1 MKQSKALLLCIFT
14 LFCVYVNAQIPELL
28 DQNYSAFQEQIFGY
42 DTQKDVTLEFMI
54 EQEIFSVRLEDN
66 NLLSEGFSKQFPFIK
81 TYTIYDSRS
90 SRIIGALTLGDHSL
104 QIMIYGREGTK
115 VIKTNSQGRL
125 SLVTKDI
132 NDKLICS
139 QNGQSMVSPNK
150 VDVGV
155 TSKITNVLENGGAS
169 RTYRMA
175 VVCTGEY
182 YFANGNS
189 DNAVATA
196 ITTAVNN
203 LQVIYSTDLN
213 VKFSLL
219 NPRLYNNAD
228 TDPFIPE
235 DDGGD
240 NRTVQA
246 RTVVSDNFNINNYD
260 IGHVFHHSEPDDGWG
275 SGGVAFLQA
284 VCDNGFNNVTKAGG
298 WSGAFDSQGLS
309 FIQILAHEVGH
320 MFGAEHTFNG
330 EGASCDDAISE
341 LTAYEIGSGT
351 TLMSY
356 EGICADDQNI
366 PSVDALNS
374 YFHAHSIVQMVNYM
388 EGEGDCAQMS
398 GEINNIPQVD
408 ANPCNIE
415 EWRIPKQTAFILDGS
430 ATDEDESDVL
440 TYVWEQYD
448 EDGPGTSTQGF
459 IGTQAGNSGR
469 APLFKSLPPTTE
481 TKRYFP
487 SEENVIN
494 GINDPFDVLPRVA
507 RDLTFRLTVRDNH
520 LGGGAIAQDELIID
534 IDNAG
539 PLSITEPN
547 GNENFMTGETVTL
560 EWDINNS
567 EELCDLVNIDLS
579 LDGGIT
585 YSINLATEVPYDLET
600 FVYDLPLG
608 LNNTSTA
615 RIRITCVDNPCFQ
628 FYDVSNNN
636 FTITSE
642 CSALSSSICDTEL
655 LEVAAGDPALMLDM
669 NYIDGEIFTSF
680 NRTLTGAS
688 PVNAIVMNNPSVT
701 GCEQVLSSRSVES
714 FVIQVGQEGTYR
726 FSIDDHYISIFRN
739 ANYNGS
745 NPCNSFIGSTGT
757 LVTSGETSAFSST
770 RVDVELQ
777 ACTEYR
783 VVMFS
788 YSNNPINVDVTEI
801 TGPGIVFTEDNT
813 NTDYAY
819 TYIAINQDNMLISAQ
834 SDDADFTLLPGGLYH
849 VYGMAYKQG
858 GPEPPMNVDITTIIG
873 KSIIDLAIDGNCV
886 LLSDNFKIVDIES
899 TCVITGIELGQ
910 QSACNILSN
919 AYSQELIISY
929 EMPLAG
935 DELVV
940 NGVNFAVTGSP
951 QTVLLE
957 GLLSNGNTINVN
969 VNFQDNPSCAMT
981 IADLIE
987 APENCCPIAVDLGD
1001 DIFECVGTPV
1011 ILDAGT
1017 DGVEYDWSK
1026 DGILINESGSAIEVE
1041 ESGAYQ
1047 VLVTNADGC
1056 TKPDEI
1062 LVTFQE
1068 SPQLEPLD
1076 NITICDNEVYDLLII
1091 TDGIEIEIFR
1101 NEILLASDVTELDI
1115 DLPGTYLIIVSNQ
1128 AGCETET
1135 SFSVIVNPSPQ
1146 VELGDTQEACMG
1158 EEIVLDGGSGETTYT
1173 WEQDG
1178 VGILP
1183 EEGSMLIP
1191 MSSGLYMLTVSNEF
1205 DCTTIDEV
1213 QVTFIDAPNVA
1224 FQIQEESIG
1233 YCAPGEIELSI
1244 EDTDVEIE
1252 WRLDG
1257 VPFMPSGINSHLAT
1271 QGGIYSI
1278 IGENDIGC
1286 SSEDELIVNA
1296 LETPTVDLGD
1306 DRIACIGST
1315 VTITPMV
1322 LADTYEW
1329 RIEGDGTI
1337 ISSDQILEITDP
1349 GNYELTV
1356 INGSDCSSSDVV
1368 GVSFELGPTLEVTGD
1383 FSFCSGEQ
1391 GTLIAETNGTEIQ
1404 WLLEG
1409 NIIQDASDFSL
1420 QITESGQY
1428 SAIVVGDTDCEVM
1441 EVVNVEVFNLPEF
1454 DLGEDVEICSGFTH
1468 ELIPNTGVVGDT
1480 YQYFLDA
1487 VDLNINESFTSLEV
1501 SDPGI
1506 YQVIVT
1512 NQNGCSNS
1520 EMINLTVFDQPSLS
1534 LEGNSTLCLGS
1545 TSDLIAVSN
1554 GNNFEWFLE
1563 DNILTETSSTLSIS
1577 EGGNYTCIAYSAQG
1591 CSTTEM
1597 FSVMSVDAPVI
1608 DLGEDISLCPNE
1620 SIVLD
1625 AGDHILYDWSTGEM
1639 SSTINITAPVSS
1651 VASSETI
1658 SVTVDDNGSC
1668 TTTDE
1673 IIVNYLPTISGDIS
1687 SDQLG
1692 ICEGGD
1698 ITLTASGG
1706 LVYSWD
1712 NSDGTLSTDE
1722 GAEVIATPLA
1732 ASSYTVTITDNCPD
1746 NEAIV
1751 SFDVPIFTGENV
1763 SAGEDTCIVLGNTY
1777 EMMPVGGVTYSW
1789 TDDGTFLSATTIGNA
1804 VVQPEETTEYE
1815 LSIIDPNGCA
1825 YFDNIEVCVVDDP
1838 LSIFKAISIISPNG
1852 DGMNDQLL
1860 FPGLDSFTDN
1870 KITIF
1875 NRWGNVV
1882 YEKEGYQLDGIL
1894 WDGTDGSSRL
1904 PADTYYYVLTFE
1916 TYSFKSSITLVYE

>member
-42 DTQKDVTLEFMI
+42 DTQRDVALEFMI
-54 EQEIFSVRLEDN
+54 DQEIFSVRLEDN
-66 NLLSEGFSKQFPFIK
+66 NLLSEDFSKQFPFMK

-104 QIMIYGREGTK
+104 QIMIKGREETK

-155 TSKITNVLENGGAS
+155 TSKITNVLENGKAS

-366 PSVDALNS
+366 PSVNALNS

-415 EWRIPKQTAFILDGS
+415 EWRIPKRTAFILDGS

-469 APLFKSLPPTTE
+469 APLFKSLPPSTE

-487 SEENVIN
+487 SEESVIN

-600 FVYDLPLG
+600 FDYDLPLG

-655 LEVAAGDPALMLDM
+655 LEVDAGDPALMLDM

-714 FVIQVGQEGTYR
+714 FVIQVGEEGTYR
-726 FSIDDHYISIFRN
+726 FSIDEHYISIFRN

-788 YSNNPINVDVTEI
+788 YSNNPINVGVTEI
-801 TGPGIVFTEDNT
+801 TGPGIIFTEDNT

-819 TYIAINQDNMLISAQ
+819 TYIAINQDNMLIAAQ

-910 QSACNILSN
+910 PSACNPLDNTYFLEVIV
-919 AYSQELIISY
+919 SY
-929 EMPLAG
+929 EMPAPG

-940 NGVNFAVTGSP
+940 NGSNYPVTSSP
-951 QTVLLE
+951 QTILLE
-957 GLLSNGNTINVN
+957 GLISNGNNLSV
-969 VNFQDNPSCAMT
+969 VASFQDNPTCFFSVT
-981 IADLIE
+981 TTSQE
-987 APENCCPIAVDLGD
+987 PENCCPIVVDLGTE
-1001 DIFECVGTPV
+1001 IFECIGTPVVLDAGPDGATYVWFREGTPLTDSGSTIEIEESGNYTVQVTNSDGCTKPDAVSVTFQDKPDLVTIDSRTICNNEVYSISIITDGTDIEIFRNEVSFATDVNMFDISQDGDYKVVSKNEAGCESEVSFTVTVNPAPVVELGDAQEACMGQEV

-1017 DGVEYDWSK
+1017 DGSE
-1026 DGILINESGSAIEVE
+1026 
-1041 ESGAYQ
+1041 
-1047 VLVTNADGC
+1047 
-1056 TKPDEI
+1056 
-1062 LVTFQE
+1062 
-1068 SPQLEPLD
+1068 
-1076 NITICDNEVYDLLII
+1076 
-1091 TDGIEIEIFR
+1091 
-1101 NEILLASDVTELDI
+1101 
-1115 DLPGTYLIIVSNQ
+1115 
-1128 AGCETET
+1128 
-1135 SFSVIVNPSPQ
+1135 
-1146 VELGDTQEACMG
+1146 
-1158 EEIVLDGGSGETTYT
+1158 YT
-1173 WEQDG
+1173 WELSGQG
-1178 VGILP
+1178 TLP
-1183 EEGSMLIP
+1183 EVSSMLMP
-1191 MSSGLYMLTVSNEF
+1191 VESGLYLVTVTNDL
-1205 DCTTIDEV
+1205 DCITTDQV
-1213 QVTFIDAPNVA
+1213 QVDFIDAPTVT
-1224 FQIQEESIG
+1224 FLIDEESISF
-1233 YCAPGEIELSI
+1233 CAPGEVELGIEN
-1244 EDTDVEIE
+1244 TDVEIV

-1257 VPFMPSGINSHLAT
+1257 IVFTPSGDNTHLAT
-1271 QGGIYSI
+1271 QGGTYSI
-1278 IGENDIGC
+1278 SGENDIGC
-1286 SSEDELIVNA
+1286 TSEDEIIVNA
-1296 LETPTVDLGD
+1296 LETPTVELGENI
-1306 DRIACIGST
+1306 IACIGST
-1315 VTITPMV
+1315 VTINPMV
-1322 LADTYEW
+1322 TAEFYEW
-1329 RIEGDGTI
+1329 RSAGQSDI
-1337 ISSDQILEITDP
+1337 ISTDQILEITDS
-1349 GNYELTV
+1349 GIYELTV
-1356 INGSDCSSSDVV
+1356 INGSDCSSADIIT
-1368 GVSFELGPTLEVTGD
+1368 VSFVPGPTLEITGD
-1383 FSFCSGEQ
+1383 FSFCSDGQ
-1391 GTLIAETNGTEIQ
+1391 GALVAETNGTEIQ
-1404 WLLEG
+1404 WLLDG
-1409 NIIQDASDFSL
+1409 NLIQGESDFTLEISD
-1420 QITESGQY
+1420 SGQY
-1428 SAIVVGDTDCEVM
+1428 SAIVTGDTDCEVM
-1441 EVVNVEVFNLPEF
+1441 DVVNVEVFDLPEF
-1454 DLGEDVEICSGFTH
+1454 ELGGDVEICIGFTH
-1468 ELIPNTGVVGDT
+1468 QLIPDTGVPGDT
-1480 YQYFLDA
+1480 YAYFLNS
-1487 VDLNINESFTSLEV
+1487 VNLNIDENISTLEIT
-1501 SDPGI
+1501 DPGM
-1506 YQVIVT
+1506 YEVVVT
-1512 NQNGCSNS
+1512 SANNCANTESI
-1520 EMINLTVFDQPSLS
+1520 ELTVFDTPSLE
-1534 LEGNSTLCLGS
+1534 LEGSNSLCLGS
-1545 TSDLIAVSN
+1545 DSEITATSN
-1554 GNNFEWFLE
+1554 GANFEWFL
-1563 DNILTETSSTLSIS
+1563 DGDMLTENSNTLSIS
-1577 EGGNYTCIAYSAQG
+1577 EGGEYTCVAYSSEG
-1591 CSTTEM
+1591 CSSTQI
-1597 FSVMSVDAPVI
+1597 FNVMSVDAPVI
-1608 DLGEDISLCPNE
+1608 DLGDDISLCPNE
-1620 SIVLD
+1620 SITLD
-1625 AGDHILYDWSTGEM
+1625 AGNHIIYDWSTGEM
-1639 SSTINITAPVSS
+1639 TATIEIVAPSSDL
-1651 VASSETI
+1651 ASTETI

-1732 ASSYTVTITDNCPD
+1732 ASSYTVTITDICPD

-1777 EMMPVGGVTYSW
+1777 ELMPVGGVSYSW

-1815 LSIIDPNGCA
+1815 LSIIDLNGCA

-1894 WDGTDGSSRL
+1894 WDGTDGGSRL